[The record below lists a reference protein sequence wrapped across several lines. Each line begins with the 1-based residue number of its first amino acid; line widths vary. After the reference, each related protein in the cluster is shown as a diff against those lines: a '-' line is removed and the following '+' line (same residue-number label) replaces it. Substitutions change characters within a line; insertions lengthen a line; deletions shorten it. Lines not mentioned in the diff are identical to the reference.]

1 MRWYGHLKRRD
12 GEEHVGREAMEM
24 EVEGTRGRGRPKTRW
39 KGCIRNNLREK
50 NIVDGAVRN
59 RSEWR
64 RLIRNGDPE
73 YGKAGKKKYIA
84 STSLSAEI
92 EDRIAIATLGGV
104 LLRPLQH

>member
-1 MRWYGHLKRRD
+1 
-12 GEEHVGREAMEM
+12 MEM
-24 EVEGTRGRGRPKTRW
+24 EVEGSRGRGRPKTRW
-39 KGCIRNNLREK
+39 KDCIKNDLRAK
-50 NIVDGAVRN
+50 NIDEGAVRN